1 MDINFMEFEYDF
13 NKSQI
18 NKQKHGI
25 DFEEAKA
32 LWLDE
37 DRVHIQAKSDT
48 EPRFALI
55 AYYNG
60 KLWSAFYTHRESYI
74 RIISVRRSRDN
85 ERKLYYEG

>member
-1 MDINFMEFEYDF
+1 MIKFEYDL
-13 NKSQI
+13 NKSQA

-25 DFEEAKA
+25 DFEEAQS

-37 DRVHIQAKSDT
+37 NRVQIQAKSDT

-55 AYYNG
+55 ACYDD
-60 KLWSAFYTHRESYI
+60 KLWSAFYTYRSSHI

-85 ERKLYYEG
+85 ERKIYDEG